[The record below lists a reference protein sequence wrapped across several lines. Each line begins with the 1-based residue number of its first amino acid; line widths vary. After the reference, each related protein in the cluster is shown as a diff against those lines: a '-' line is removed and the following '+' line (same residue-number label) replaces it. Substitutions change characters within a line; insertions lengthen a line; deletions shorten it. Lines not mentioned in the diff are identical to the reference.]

1 MNQWQ
6 ATAKKPGGGDC
17 VVGYYVDATGRVGA
31 ISGFL
36 QLGTLTDGVFV
47 SNEDAV
53 VPDLPMT
60 DEEASQIFFHPDK
73 IAEFIAGH
81 AQ

>member
-36 QLGTLTDGVFV
+36 QLGTLR
-47 SNEDAV
+47 
-53 VPDLPMT
+53 
-60 DEEASQIFFHPDK
+60 EAFPSEK
-73 IAEFIAGH
+73 I
-81 AQ
+81 QTCS

>member
-1 MNQWQ
+1 M
-6 ATAKKPGGGDC
+6 
-17 VVGYYVDATGRVGA
+17 VGYYVDATGRVGG

-36 QLGTLTDGVFV
+36 QLGAITDGEFV
-47 SNEDAV
+47 PNEDAV

-60 DEEASQIFFHPDK
+60 DEEVNQIFFHPDK

-81 AQ
+81 TK

>member
-1 MNQWQ
+1 M
-6 ATAKKPGGGDC
+6 
-17 VVGYYVDATGRVGA
+17 VGYYVDATGRVGG

-36 QLGTLTDGVFV
+36 QLGTLKDGVFV

-60 DEEASQIFFHPDK
+60 DEEVNQIFFHPDK
-73 IAEFIAGH
+73 IAEFIASH
-81 AQ
+81 TK